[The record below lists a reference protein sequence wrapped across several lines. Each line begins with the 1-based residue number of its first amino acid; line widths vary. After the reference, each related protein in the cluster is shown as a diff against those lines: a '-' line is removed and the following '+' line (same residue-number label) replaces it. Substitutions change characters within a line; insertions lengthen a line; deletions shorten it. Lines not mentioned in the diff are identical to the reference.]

1 MIKKGVGRG
10 FESLLAYL
18 EKFLTFQKKYD
29 IIIINKKERKEIEK
43 MAKGWKTIY
52 TNTNT
57 STGNKSDFKA
67 FDKAIRNTQHLSI
80 DKLKE
85 QGNELYKKKIANED
99 KLIAAVESG
108 RATKPE
114 QVERVNAIKEA
125 RAKAEKSKKKKKD
138 NSGN

>member
-1 MIKKGVGRG
+1 MNKKG
-10 FESLLAYL
+10 
-18 EKFLTFQKKYD
+18 
-29 IIIINKKERKEIEK
+29 IEK
-43 MAKGWKTIY
+43 MAKGWKTVY

-57 STGNKSDFKA
+57 STGNKSNFKA

-85 QGNELYKKKIANED
+85 QGIELYEKKIAEED
-99 KLIAAVESG
+99 KLIAAVDSG

-114 QVERVNAIKEA
+114 QIEQANAIKEA

>member
-1 MIKKGVGRG
+1 
-10 FESLLAYL
+10 
-18 EKFLTFQKKYD
+18 
-29 IIIINKKERKEIEK
+29 

-57 STGNKSDFKA
+57 GNKSNFKA
-67 FDKAIRNTQHLSI
+67 FDKAIRNTKHLSI

-85 QGNELYKKKIANED
+85 ESIELYKKKIDKED

-108 RATKPE
+108 RATKPK
-114 QVERVNAIKEA
+114 QIERVNTIKEA